1 MKTAVFC
8 GNNRPMRKR
17 AVATGLAIATIAVTC
32 ASAAGSVSVAATRP
46 PIAKACGSIVVH
58 GSRLQVDITEVI
70 GLPARGCPRAK
81 TVMQRFVRTSPP
93 VMGNGQ
99 VRVGGKTYSCYRSRL
114 DGEGWDYHCNWSSSG
129 SRTRFVDFGAGRR
142 F

>member
-1 MKTAVFC
+1 
-8 GNNRPMRKR
+8 MRTIAR
-17 AVATGLAIATIAVTC
+17 AAAAGLAIAIVAVACT
-32 ASAAGSVSVAATRP
+32 SLAGSVSAAATRP
-46 PIAKACGSIVVH
+46 PLARACGSIVAN

-81 TVMQRFVRTSPP
+81 TVMRRFISTSPP

-114 DGEGWDYHCNWSSSG
+114 DGEGWDYHCSWSSFG
-129 SRTRFVDFGAGRR
+129 SRTRLIDFGAGRR